1 MGTAL
6 TVGSV
11 TLGVAAG
18 IVSAGALAPIA
29 FVADVADFA
38 YGMGQDSQ
46 INKAME
52 ALANTIYQDSSMC
65 LEYYINDIFSQLYN
79 NQEITANNIKKIFY
93 EEF

>member
-1 MGTAL
+1 
-6 TVGSV
+6 
-11 TLGVAAG
+11 
-18 IVSAGALAPIA
+18 
-29 FVADVADFA
+29 
-38 YGMGQDSQ
+38 
-46 INKAME
+46 ME